1 MDEKDVI
8 LIVDDDPGYRKTL
21 ADILQAKGYE
31 PIAAAGGKEA
41 LEKIGEVWPAV
52 ALIDLK
58 MEGLSGIELMREIK
72 QQSVDTESIVI
83 TGFASRESAID
94 AVQLGAYSYIEK
106 PYELEHLLL
115 TIRRAIEKTKAEQA
129 LRESEHFNSSLLDN
143 SPHPIIVIN
152 ADTSIRFVNPSL
164 ETLTGFTSAELI
176 DLKAPYPWWMEDKSH
191 IDQRDLEAAMQGG
204 VVGLEKQFQR
214 KDSERF
220 WVEVTSSPITS
231 RGNEEYFLSNWVDIT
246 DRKQAEEQIQ
256 RQLQYLRTLR
266 QIDQTIT
273 SSLDANF
280 TLNILVDQITNQSDI
295 DAADVLLY
303 NQHTRTLTYAA
314 GRGFR
319 TETPKHTSIV
329 IGEGFAGRA
338 ALDRSTLQITDL
350 SEVVGDKCQLP
361 FFQEEQFVSYYA
373 IPLLCKGTIFGVL
386 EIFYRSLKVPD
397 NELLNFLEALA
408 SQAAIA
414 IDNATL
420 FEEMHRANLNL
431 IEAYDETLEGWV
443 RALDM
448 YDQETQGHTRRVTE
462 TTVRLAR
469 AMGISEADIINVR
482 RGAMLHDIGKM
493 GISDTILNKPGR
505 LNEDEW
511 KIMHQ
516 HPVNAYKM
524 LSGIDFLRLALDI
537 PYCHHEK
544 CDGTGYPRGLKG
556 KEIPLPARIFA
567 VVDVWDAL
575 RSDRPYRPAWPDEK
589 ALEYIRSQAGKHFDT
604 NMVEAFF
611 KNGAFAG

>member
-8 LIVDDDPGYRKTL
+8 LIVDDDPGFRKTL
-21 ADILQAKGYE
+21 ADILQVKGFE
-31 PIAAAGGKEA
+31 PIATAGGEEA
-41 LEKIGEVWPAV
+41 LEKVRDVWPAV

-58 MEGLSGIELMREIK
+58 MEGLSGIELLREIK
-72 QQSVDTESIVI
+72 QQSVDTKCIVL

-106 PYELEHLLL
+106 PYELEQLLL

-129 LRESEHFNSSLLDN
+129 LRESEHFNSSLLAN
-143 SPHPIIVIN
+143 APHPIIVIN
-152 ADTSIRFVNPSL
+152 SDTSIQFVNPAL
-164 ETLTGFTSAELI
+164 EKLTGFTSAELI
-176 DLKAPYPWWMEDKSH
+176 DLKAPYPWWIEDKSH

-231 RGNEEYFLSNWVDIT
+231 RGNEQYFLSNWVDIT

-303 NQHTRTLTYAA
+303 NQHTRMLTYAA

-319 TETPKHTSIV
+319 TETPNHTSIV

-420 FEEMHRANLNL
+420 FEEMHRANLSL

-493 GISDTILNKPGR
+493 GISDTILNKSGR

-544 CDGTGYPRGLKG
+544 WDGTGYPRGLKG
-556 KEIPLPARIFA
+556 KEIPLPARIFT

-589 ALEYIRSQAGKHFDT
+589 ALEYIRSQAGKHFDPD
-604 NMVEAFF
+604 MVEAFF
-611 KNGAFAG
+611 KNGAGAG

>member
-1 MDEKDVI
+1 
-8 LIVDDDPGYRKTL
+8 IVL
-21 ADILQAKGYE
+21 
-31 PIAAAGGKEA
+31 
-41 LEKIGEVWPAV
+41 
-52 ALIDLK
+52 
-58 MEGLSGIELMREIK
+58 
-72 QQSVDTESIVI
+72 

-106 PYELEHLLL
+106 PYELEQLLL

-129 LRESEHFNSSLLDN
+129 LRESEHFNSSLLAN
-143 SPHPIIVIN
+143 APHPIIVIN
-152 ADTSIRFVNPSL
+152 SDTSIQFVNPSL
-164 ETLTGFTSAELI
+164 EKLTGFTSAELI

-231 RGNEEYFLSNWVDIT
+231 RGNEQYFLSNWVDIT
-246 DRKQAEEQIQ
+246 DRKQADDQVH
-256 RQLQYLRTLR
+256 RQLQYLRTLK
-266 QIDQTIT
+266 QIDLTIT

-280 TLNILVDQITNQSDI
+280 TLNVLVDQVTNQLDI

-319 TETPKHTSIV
+319 TEVPQDTSLI

-338 ALDRSTLQITDL
+338 ALDRRTLQIPDL
-350 SEVVGDKCQLP
+350 SEVVDDNCQLP
-361 FFQEEQFVSYYA
+361 FLREEQFVSYYA
-373 IPLLCKGTIFGVL
+373 IPLLSKGIVLGVF
-386 EIFYRSLKVPD
+386 EIFHRSFMDPD
-397 NELLNFLEALA
+397 NELMDFLEALA

-469 AMGISEADIINVR
+469 TMGIGEADIVHVR

-493 GISDTILNKPGR
+493 GISDAILNKPGS
-505 LNEDEW
+505 LNEEEW
-511 KIMHQ
+511 KIMRQ
-516 HPVNAYKM
+516 HPVKAYEM

-544 CDGTGYPRGLKG
+544 WNGSGYPRGLKG
-556 KEIPLPARIFA
+556 KGIPLPARIFS

-575 RSDRPYRPAWPDEK
+575 RSDRPYRPAWQDEK
-589 ALEYIRSQAGKHFDT
+589 ALEYIQSEAGKHFDPK
-604 NMVEAFF
+604 MVEAFF
-611 KNGAFAG
+611 KNGAGAGKS